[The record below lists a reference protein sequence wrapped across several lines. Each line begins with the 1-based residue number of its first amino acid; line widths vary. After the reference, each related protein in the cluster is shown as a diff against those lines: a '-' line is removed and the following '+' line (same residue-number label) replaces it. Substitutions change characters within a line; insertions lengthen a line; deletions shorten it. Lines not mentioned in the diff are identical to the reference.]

1 MTTDTRTALLDAAE
15 QAVRSRGFDGFSYA
29 DLSEAVGIRKASIH
43 YHFPTKADL
52 AAELLARYAARVT
65 DRLAEIA
72 AGAGRGADRLAAA
85 IAIYRQALGGG
96 DMTCLCV
103 ALTVA
108 FDSIPSEVTR
118 RMATFRQDVTSWLE
132 AAYRLGRADGSI
144 RAVADPAP
152 SRHLSVLC
160 RPSSPLGDPPPRKAS
175 RRLSGGGV
183 GDRCWRTRGRGTR
196 RAGRAMFCEFGSRMF
211 TQVINPWA
219 DWRKSG
225 V

>member
-1 MTTDTRTALLDAAE
+1 MTTYTRTALLDAAE

-118 RMATFRQDVTSWLE
+118 RMATFRQDVTAWLE
-132 AAYRLGRADGSI
+132 AAYRLGQADGSI
-144 RAVADPAP
+144 RAVADPAME
-152 SRHLSVLC
+152 
-160 RPSSPLGDPPPRKAS
+160 A
-175 RRLSGGGV
+175 
-183 GDRCWRTRGRGTR
+183 
-196 RAGRAMFCEFGSRMF
+196 RAMLATLEGAQLAARTKGDVSVFDAALGLQMSRCAGA
-211 TQVINPWA
+211 P
-219 DWRKSG
+219 
-225 V
+225 